1 MREIKKGKLIL
12 ADGSVYEGEFYGKR
26 NAVGEVVFTTGGM
39 CGYQEM
45 LTDPTYCGQIM
56 VLTYPIVGN
65 AGVNNM
71 FNQSRK
77 AYCQGLVIGELCDYP
92 SNWRSERSLED
103 FLDEQDVPTLA
114 GIDTRSITR
123 KIRDNGVMKGVI
135 VSAEATQ
142 EEIDSLLATAEMH
155 DQVAQVTTKE
165 TYTVGEGKLHVAVL
179 DLGVTKKV
187 TNFLMGMDCH
197 LTVFP
202 ANTSAE
208 EIMRHNPQGIVI
220 TNGPGN
226 PADVPE
232 VVETVKEL
240 LGKKP
245 MLGFC
250 LGHLVMAMAAGA
262 ETSKMKFGHHGN
274 QPVKGF
280 ETGRVYISAQNHGY
294 VVEAASVEGKDITV
308 THVALND
315 NTVEGLKYEGKNAVS
330 VQFLPDV
337 EHTYLLETFVEMM
350 EGRK

>member
-1 MREIKKGKLIL
+1 MREVKKGKLIL
-12 ADGSVYEGEFYGKR
+12 ADGSVYEGDFYGKR

-92 SNWRSERSLED
+92 SNWRSERSFED

-114 GIDTRSITR
+114 GIDTRAITR
-123 KIRDNGVMKGVI
+123 KIRDNGMMKGVI
-135 VSAEATQ
+135 VSDEASEAEIA
-142 EEIDSLLATAEMH
+142 ELLATPEMH
-155 DQVAQVTTKE
+155 DQIAQVTTKE

-179 DLGVTKKV
+179 DLGLKKKV

-197 LTVFP
+197 LTIFP
-202 ANTSAE
+202 ASTSAE
-208 EIMRHNPQGIVI
+208 EILRHNPNGIVI

-232 VVETVKEL
+232 VIETVKAL
-240 LGKKP
+240 MDKKP

-250 LGHLVMAMAAGA
+250 MGHLVMALANGA
-262 ETSKMKFGHHGN
+262 EATKMKFGHHGN
-274 QPVKGF
+274 QPVKGL

-294 VVEAASVEGKDITV
+294 VVDAASLEGKDITL

-315 NTVEGLKYEGKNAVS
+315 GTVEGLKYEGKNALS
-330 VQFLPDV
+330 VQFLPDG
-337 EHTYLLETFVEMM
+337 EHAYLLKSFVDMM
-350 EGRK
+350 EGR

>member
-1 MREIKKGKLIL
+1 
-12 ADGSVYEGEFYGKR
+12 
-26 NAVGEVVFTTGGM
+26 
-39 CGYQEM
+39 
-45 LTDPTYCGQIM
+45 
-56 VLTYPIVGN
+56 
-65 AGVNNM
+65 
-71 FNQSRK
+71 
-77 AYCQGLVIGELCDYP
+77 
-92 SNWRSERSLED
+92 
-103 FLDEQDVPTLA
+103 
-114 GIDTRSITR
+114 
-123 KIRDNGVMKGVI
+123 
-135 VSAEATQ
+135 
-142 EEIDSLLATAEMH
+142 
-155 DQVAQVTTKE
+155 
-165 TYTVGEGKLHVAVL
+165 
-179 DLGVTKKV
+179 
-187 TNFLMGMDCH
+187 MDCH

-226 PADVPE
+226 PADVSE
-232 VVETVKEL
+232 VVETVKAL

-250 LGHLVMAMAAGA
+250 LGHLVMAMASGA